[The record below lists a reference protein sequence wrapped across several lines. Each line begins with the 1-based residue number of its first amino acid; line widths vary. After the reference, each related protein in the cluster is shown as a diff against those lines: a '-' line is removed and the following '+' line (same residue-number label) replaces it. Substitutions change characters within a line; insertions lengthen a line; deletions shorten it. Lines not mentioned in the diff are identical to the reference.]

1 MITLGVILL
10 IAGFLLK
17 ISILWTLGIVAL
29 VVGAILAILGSTGRA
44 IGGRRHYFRASDVQ
58 AQPGTRR
65 MPYVTNSRLPP
76 RRTGY

>member
-1 MITLGVILL
+1 MITLGIVLL

-44 IGGRRHYFRASDVQ
+44 IGGRPPASG
-58 AQPGTRR
+58 ASRR
-65 MPYVTNSRLPP
+65 SSG
-76 RRTGY
+76 RTP